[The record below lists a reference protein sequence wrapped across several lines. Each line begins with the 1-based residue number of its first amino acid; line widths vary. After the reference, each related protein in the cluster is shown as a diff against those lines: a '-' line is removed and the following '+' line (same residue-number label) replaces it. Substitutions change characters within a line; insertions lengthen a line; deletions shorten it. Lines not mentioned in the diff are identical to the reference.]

1 MPIVGYM
8 IPLLNDAAEER
19 RMQSCNAQ
27 KLAREQKKLVQA
39 SKDEGPIHLTLSF
52 KL

>member
-27 KLAREQKKLVQA
+27 KLAREQKKTSA
-39 SKDEGPIHLTLSF
+39 SQQGWRSYTLDT
-52 KL
+52 